1 MLPGKTYSA
10 QDILRILWSRK
21 WLILVPFALGTAG
34 SLISAA
40 RVPLQYRSETL
51 IMVVP
56 QRISDEYVKR
66 TDTTRMEDRLR
77 SINEQIQTRSRLER
91 IIEELDL
98 YPEERTRLAME
109 DVVRRMRANVNVTLE
124 GRTQEAFRVSFTHPN
139 PRVAQQVT
147 ERLASWYIEE
157 NLRDREVL
165 AASTNEFLDA
175 ELDEAKQRLLEH
187 EKKLE
192 QYRRR
197 YSGQLPT
204 QLDSNLRA
212 MQAAQMQL
220 QSVSESMNRA
230 RERRL
235 LTDRQIADARMLPA
249 QVATPDSAGGLPG
262 EVPALS
268 AAQQLEAEQ
277 ASLEKLRQRYTPDHP
292 DVRALE
298 RSIRELQAR
307 AGEEAARP
315 SETTTARVV
324 PTAELLRQK
333 RVKDLEAE
341 LEIIDRQI
349 ATAEADQVRL
359 KQALSD
365 YQAKVDAVPS
375 RESELVEL
383 TRDYGTLQTAY
394 TNLLMKRQDSE
405 LSANLERR
413 EIGTQFRVLD
423 RASLPGRPIQAK
435 ARQQIVVVGSLGGLA
450 LGLLLVG
457 FLEYRDSS
465 FKTDEEVTRVLSLPV
480 LALIPVMVSAD
491 DQQVEKRRVR
501 KRAATV
507 SALLII
513 GSATVLAVW
522 RLQS

>member
-1 MLPGKTYSA
+1 MLPGKTYSPHE
-10 QDILRILWSRK
+10 ILRILWLRK
-21 WLILVPFALGTAG
+21 WLIVVPFAVGIAG
-34 SLISAA
+34 SLAFAA

-56 QRISDEYVKR
+56 QRISDSYVKR

-98 YPEERTRLAME
+98 YSEERTRVAME
-109 DVVRRMRANVNVTLE
+109 DVVRRMRANVRVTLE
-124 GRTQEAFRVSFTHPN
+124 GRGQEAFRVSFTHPD
-139 PRVAQQVT
+139 PRLAQKVT

-157 NLRDREVL
+157 NLRDRETL
-165 AASTNEFLDA
+165 AASTNEFLDS
-175 ELDEAKQRLLEH
+175 ELEDAKRRLLEH
-187 EKKLE
+187 ERKLE

-212 MQAAQMQL
+212 MQTAQMQL

-235 LTDRQIADARMLPA
+235 LTERQVVDARMLPA
-249 QVATPDSAGGLPG
+249 AVVTPDSAGGSAADSSP
-262 EVPALS
+262 VS
-268 AAQQLEAEQ
+268 AAQQLDAEQ
-277 ASLEKLRQRYTPDHP
+277 TTLERLRLRYTPDHP
-292 DVRALE
+292 DIRALE
-298 RSIRELQAR
+298 RSIRELQAK
-307 AGEEAARP
+307 AEEEATIP
-315 SETTTARVV
+315 SEPAAARGL
-324 PTAELLRQK
+324 PAAEVLRQK
-333 RVKDLEAE
+333 RIKDLEAE

-349 ATAEADQVRL
+349 AAAEADQVRL
-359 KQALSD
+359 QQALAE
-365 YQAKVDAVPS
+365 YQVKVDAVPS

-394 TNLLMKRQDSE
+394 TNLLTKRQDSK

-423 RASLPGRPIQAK
+423 RASLPGSPIQAK
-435 ARQQIVVVGSLGGLA
+435 ARQQIVVLGSLGGLA
-450 LGLLLVG
+450 IGLLFVG
-457 FLEYRDSS
+457 FLEYRDAS
-465 FKTDEEVTRVLSLPV
+465 FKTDEEVIRVLSLPV
-480 LALIPVMVSAD
+480 LALIPVMISEH
-491 DQQVEKRRVR
+491 DQQVHKRRVKR
-501 KRAATV
+501 RAAVV
-507 SALLII
+507 SAVIMI
-513 GSATVLAVW
+513 GSATALAFW

>member
-34 SLISAA
+34 SLMYAS

-91 IIEELDL
+91 IIEELGL

-124 GRTQEAFRVSFTHPN
+124 GRTQDAFRVTFTHPN

-157 NLRDREVL
+157 NLRDREDL

-175 ELDEAKQRLLEH
+175 ELEDAKQRLLEH

-212 MQAAQMQL
+212 MQTAQIQL
-220 QSVSESMNRA
+220 QAVSESMNRA

-235 LTDRQIADARMLPA
+235 LTERQLADARMLPA
-249 QVATPDSAGGLPG
+249 SVAAPDPAGGAPG
-262 EVPALS
+262 EPPPLS

-277 ASLEKLRQRYTPDHP
+277 ASLDRLRQRYTPDHP
-292 DVRALE
+292 DVRAAE

-307 AGEEAARP
+307 AEEEAATP
-315 SETTTARVV
+315 SDAATDRVL
-324 PTAELLRQK
+324 PTAEVLRQK
-333 RVKDLEAE
+333 RIKDLEAE
-341 LEIIDRQI
+341 LEIVDRQI
-349 ATAEADQVRL
+349 ATAEADQARL
-359 KQALSD
+359 KASLAD

-394 TNLLMKRQDSE
+394 TNLLMKRQDSK

-435 ARQQIVVVGSLGGLA
+435 ARQQIVMVGSLGGLA
-450 LGLLLVG
+450 LGLLLIG
-457 FLEYRDSS
+457 LLEYRDAT
-465 FKTDEEVTRVLSLPV
+465 FKTDEDVARVLSLPV
-480 LALIPVMVSAD
+480 LAMIPVMVSD
-491 DQQVEKRRVR
+491 VDRQTEKRRVR
-501 KRAATV
+501 KRTAVV
-507 SALLII
+507 SALLVFV
-513 GSATVLAVW
+513 SATALAFW
-522 RLQS
+522 RMQS